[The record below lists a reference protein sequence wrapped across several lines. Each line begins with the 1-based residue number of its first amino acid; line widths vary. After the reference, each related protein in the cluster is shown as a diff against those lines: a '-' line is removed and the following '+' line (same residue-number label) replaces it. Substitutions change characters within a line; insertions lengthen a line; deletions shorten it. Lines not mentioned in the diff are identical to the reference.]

1 MIVIVKNIL
10 GILTDPKNTRMF
22 LLGGMVVLFFLL
34 MRQCNETAN
43 AKGEVTRIQNN
54 LEAANDTIRNY
65 IDENGNSV
73 GEIKGLSLTI
83 DELKDSLEIERNKPP
98 ITIVKTKTKIVE
110 KIVEIPVES
119 RDTIIVQGNNQFNS
133 VVSFSSDSSWDKSS
147 RSLSVSLPYMLS
159 DSLTFGNAKIDLIQD
174 IWLDATLSQDQSTKE
189 IFIKLTSDYPG
200 TTFNST
206 QGIMVDTKSDAFK
219 SLQMQNRKPFGL
231 GVNLGVG
238 VTGDGQ
244 FGPYIG
250 LGVSWSPK
258 ILQW

>member
-10 GILTDPKNTRMF
+10 GIITDPKNTRMF
-22 LLGGMVVLFFLL
+22 LLGGMAVLFLLL

-54 LEAANDTIRNY
+54 LVAANDTIRNY

-73 GEIKGLSLTI
+73 GEIKGLSL

-133 VVSFSSDSSWDKSS
+133 VVSFSSDSAWDKSS
-147 RSLSVSLPYMLS
+147 
-159 DSLTFGNAKIDLIQD
+159 
-174 IWLDATLSQDQSTKE
+174 
-189 IFIKLTSDYPG
+189 
-200 TTFNST
+200 
-206 QGIMVDTKSDAFK
+206 
-219 SLQMQNRKPFGL
+219 
-231 GVNLGVG
+231 
-238 VTGDGQ
+238 
-244 FGPYIG
+244 
-250 LGVSWSPK
+250 
-258 ILQW
+258 